1 MNYTLRAH
9 KFEGQELLA
18 LKRQCARQIFKNTLF
33 CIIAGIF
40 QERTGKLSVLT
51 VGTSHVFSIL
61 STENDFR
68 SIEFLGN
75 VKG

>member
-18 LKRQCARQIFKNTLF
+18 LKRLCARQIFKNTLF

-51 VGTSHVFSIL
+51 VGTSYVFSIL